1 MCIYITV
8 YIYFNAT
15 LSVHTTLS
23 FHWWVHKSILY
34 FRETPFLTGIHKS
47 SNVL

>member
-15 LSVHTTLS
+15 LSVHTILS
-23 FHWWVHKSILY
+23 S
-34 FRETPFLTGIHKS
+34 TGGSTNPFSTSVRLHS
-47 SNVL
+47 